1 MKKFTFLLWM
11 CLPFLSSCTPFN
23 SLLYQPLQTPIDWL
37 NHQPF
42 RVITIGDQSFILMQ
56 PSSTFFV
63 YLLGFLTIG
72 FGLFFMKKANKQKS
86 KQWWGVALL
95 LWGIGALLAGT
106 SYQAFSYE
114 IKCAGREFCLWTS
127 WWEIFYMVFSVASV
141 NAMIVAVSYAS
152 AIGKLRKSLTV
163 YAIVNFTFYTF
174 IIFIGSFLPVKFL
187 ISFELMLLFLA
198 PGIIFLFGLNLRR
211 YLKYKLALERSL
223 SITWVW
229 LGVTLVVYFLYLM
242 LDVTPVLWA
251 QGIWFSEN
259 DILHIGL
266 ITWIVYIT
274 FGLGKTIQ
282 DRPVQGLKIEQ
293 QDNLFSEK
301 NTV

>member
-11 CLPFLSSCTPFN
+11 CLPFLSACTPFN

-42 RVITIGDQSFILMQ
+42 RVISIGDGAFILMQ

-72 FGLFFMKKANKQKS
+72 FGLFFMNKTNKQKS

-114 IKCAGREFCLWTS
+114 IKCAGKEFCLWTS
-127 WWEIFYMVFSVASV
+127 WWEIFYMIFSVASV

-174 IIFIGSFLPVKFL
+174 IIMIGSFLPVKFL

-229 LGVTLVVYFLYLM
+229 LGSTLVIYFLYLM
-242 LDVTPVLWA
+242 LDVTPFLWA

-259 DILHIGL
+259 DVLHIGL
-266 ITWIVYIT
+266 ITWMLYIT